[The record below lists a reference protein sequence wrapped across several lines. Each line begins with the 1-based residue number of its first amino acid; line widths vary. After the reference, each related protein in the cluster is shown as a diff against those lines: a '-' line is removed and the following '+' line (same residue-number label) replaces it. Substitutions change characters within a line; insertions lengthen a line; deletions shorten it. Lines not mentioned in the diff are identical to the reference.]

1 MADNHTDVVVVGAG
15 PAGLMVSLYLSE
27 LGVKHRIIDQLG
39 TRALNGRA
47 DGFQVRTVEIWDSFD
62 IATRIQ
68 SHGSHFGEWALW
80 TPGEEGIARTSR
92 EAVFGEDSSR
102 LSTATFHQGYI
113 EAALIE
119 GAQKRGGPLVER
131 GVKFASVTIDPD
143 TSNSSAYPIHLSVQ
157 HLREDELEKWGVNAH
172 RKLEDGSLEP
182 ADADIE
188 AFGTDPENIRWN
200 GNQNT
205 KQGTIETIHAKY
217 VIGADGGH
225 SAIRRQLG
233 FKMDGANSDSVWG
246 VIDIIPITD
255 FPDIRR
261 LCTILSKHGNIL
273 VIPREKGL
281 IRIYVQLPDENPTTG
296 PSSISLNNPNA
307 PIEIFKTIQQIFRPY
322 VIDYKVCDWW
332 TVYKVGQRVSDHFSF
347 NNQVFLI
354 GDAVH
359 THTPKGG
366 QGSNVSQQDAYNL
379 AWKLAGVLHGQ
390 IKPSAL
396 STFESERLPIARDLI
411 TLDTN
416 LSRVLSTRSG
426 VDMKDVKDVY
436 ARLKFFGS
444 NVAFQYAPS
453 SIVATQ
459 SNNDQVAS
467 KVIHGTRLS
476 NAYVY
481 NLSSSNRIASQ
492 ALLKSTGSWYLFVL
506 AGNLLHQPQLSLVNH
521 TGTQLES
528 LSKKYPHISARRPQ
542 DPFLRVLLF
551 AANKLSDFVAKD
563 LHSAF
568 FPNHSNHGRDY
579 DTIFGDQQADGS
591 DALKPEYSRN
601 LDGVH
606 QVYGVDKEK
615 GGMILV
621 RPDQIVAWTGRLS
634 DTDNLERFF
643 AGVLGSGTDKSIV
656 ST

>member
-1 MADNHTDVVVVGAG
+1 MPDNYTDVVVIGAG

-62 IATRIQ
+62 IATRLQ
-68 SHGSHFGEWALW
+68 SHGSPLGEWALW
-80 TPGEEGIARTSR
+80 TPDENGIARTNR

-119 GAQKRGGPLVER
+119 GVQNRGGPVVER

-143 TSNSSAYPIHLSVQ
+143 SSSHSAYPIHLSVQ
-157 HLREDELEKWGVNAH
+157 HLRETELEKWGVNAH
-172 RKLEDGSLEP
+172 RKLEDGSLKP

-188 AFGTDPENIRWN
+188 AFGTDPENIKWN
-200 GNQNT
+200 SHRNT
-205 KQGTIETIHAKY
+205 KQGTMETIHAKY
-217 VIGADGGH
+217 VVGADGGH
-225 SAIRRQLG
+225 SALRNQLG
-233 FKMDGANSDSVWG
+233 FKMNGASSDSIWG
-246 VIDIIPITD
+246 VMDIVPITN

-261 LCTILSKHGNIL
+261 LCTILSKRGTIL

-281 IRIYVQLPDENPTTG
+281 IRIYVQLSDEDSTKGLT
-296 PSSISLNNPNA
+296 LDNPNA
-307 PIEIFKTIQQIFRPY
+307 PIEIFKTAQQIFQPY
-322 VIDYKVCDWW
+322 VIDYKICDWW

-396 STFESERLPIARDLI
+396 STFESERLPIAKDLI
-411 TLDTN
+411 TLDTD

-426 VDMKDVKDVY
+426 VEMKDVRDVY
-436 ARLKFFGS
+436 ARLRFFGS
-444 NVAFQYAPS
+444 NVAVQYAPS
-453 SIVATQ
+453 SVVAAQ
-459 SNNDQVAS
+459 LKDDQVAS

-476 NAYVY
+476 NAYIY

-506 AGNLLHQPQLSLVNH
+506 AGNLLHQQQLSLVNH
-521 TGTQLES
+521 AGTQLEA
-528 LSKKYPHISARRPQ
+528 LSKKYPHISVRKSQ

-551 AANKLSDFVAKD
+551 AANRLSDLVAED
-563 LHSAF
+563 LHPVF
-568 FPNHSNHGRDY
+568 FPDHPVLGHDY
-579 DTIFGDQQADGS
+579 DTIFGDQQAEGA
-591 DALKPEYSRN
+591 DAIKPEHSRA

-606 QVYGVDKEK
+606 QVYGVDQEK
-615 GGMILV
+615 GGLILV
-621 RPDQIVAWTGRLS
+621 RPDQIVAWTGSLS
-634 DTDNLERFF
+634 DVEHLESFFDELLESRTD
-643 AGVLGSGTDKSIV
+643 
-656 ST
+656 